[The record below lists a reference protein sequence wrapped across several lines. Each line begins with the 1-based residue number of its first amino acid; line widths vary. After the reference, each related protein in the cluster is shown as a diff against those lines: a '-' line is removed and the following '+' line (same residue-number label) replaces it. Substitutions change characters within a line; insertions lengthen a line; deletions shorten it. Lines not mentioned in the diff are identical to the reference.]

1 MDTLYFT
8 GGLTVVL
15 LATIVSG
22 QNLPVQISPVNS
34 SESGNCKSYSTTTK
48 LTEIKEAIR
57 SQVNPYLTSRYGP
70 LRNCGGSGWIKVTD
84 FNMSDINSTCPPG
97 FTLRS
102 TPVRSCGRSGNTE
115 RTTAT
120 FVTGEPYSHV
130 CGRIIAIQKGSPDGF
145 GPSYFDNDPLHY
157 MDGITIR
164 YGSAYN
170 QGHVWSF
177 IGGAGEK
184 VPEIRAYC
192 PCAYPQQWTAR
203 LPSFV
208 GTNYFCETGNRGVL
222 DHTTVFLDDPLWN
235 GKGCA
240 IGTCC
245 SFNYPPWFYKELPQ
259 PTSNS
264 LKVTLYLNGRSSE
277 ENIFITEMELYVS
290 P

>member
-1 MDTLYFT
+1 
-8 GGLTVVL
+8 
-15 LATIVSG
+15 
-22 QNLPVQISPVNS
+22 
-34 SESGNCKSYSTTTK
+34 
-48 LTEIKEAIR
+48 
-57 SQVNPYLTSRYGP
+57 
-70 LRNCGGSGWIKVTD
+70 
-84 FNMSDINSTCPPG
+84 MSDINSTCPPG

-145 GPSYFDNDPLHY
+145 GHSYFGSDPLHY

-164 YGSAYN
+164 HGSAYN
-170 QGHVWSF
+170 QSHVWSF
-177 IGGAGEK
+177 VAGAGEK
-184 VPEIRAYC
+184 DPRYQVHC
-192 PCAYPQQWTAR
+192 PCGFPQWAAH

-208 GTNYFCETGNRGVL
+208 GSDYFCETGNRGRY
-222 DHTTVFLDDPLWN
+222 DPTTVFLDDPLWN

-240 IGTCC
+240 TGTCC
-245 SFNYPPWFYKELPQ
+245 SFNNPPWFYKELPL
-259 PTSNS
+259 PTSDS
-264 LKVTLYLNGRSSE
+264 LKITLYLNSGSSD